1 MPKQIRLTRKRLE
14 WAAPRN
20 AKLKGTRLPPYSAP
34 AAARYQA
41 SLDRL
46 VQQMQKEYN
55 AEVRKLFRTH
65 ADEESALA
73 MDSPAAFQ
81 AHILATDAS
90 LASQARILFNFLGN
104 KYAQLFASKASSMTE
119 KMIDSASN
127 ASKQALGQSLK
138 SISGGLT
145 IPVPDM
151 PGDMSERITAATAE
165 NVGLIK
171 SVQQQYHERIS
182 QLVLRSASTGGN
194 GAQDIF
200 DGIKHF
206 DGLTENRAK
215 LIAVDQTRKITTA
228 MNVERA
234 KSVGMKKWEWVHS
247 GGGADPRKLHLRLDG
262 QVFSYDDPPVIDERT
277 GERGFPGQ
285 LINCRCTLAPV
296 LEFGSDDDS
305 DDQGL
310 GDAED
315 DQ

>member
-14 WAAPRN
+14 WAQPR
-20 AKLKGTRLPPYSAP
+20 AATLKGTRLPPYSA
-34 AAARYQA
+34 AASAKYQA

-55 AEVRKLFRTH
+55 AEVRKLFRQH

-73 MDSPAAFQ
+73 MDSINNYCAFVG
-81 AHILATDAS
+81 ALDAS
-90 LASQARILFNFLGN
+90 LASQARILFSWLGQ
-104 KYAQLFASKASSMTE
+104 KYAKLFASRATGMTE
-119 KMIDSASN
+119 RMIDSSSM
-127 ASKQALGQSLK
+127 ASKRALGESLK
-138 SISGGLT
+138 KISGGIT

-151 PGDMSERITAATAE
+151 PGLLSEKLTAATAE

-171 SVQQQYHERIS
+171 SISQQYHERIS
-182 QLVLRSASTGGN
+182 QLVLRSVSTGGN

-200 DGIKHF
+200 EGIRHY

-215 LIAVDQTRKITTA
+215 LIAVDQTRKVTTA

-234 KSVGMKKWEWVHS
+234 KSVGMRRWEWVHS
-247 GGGADPRKLHLRLDG
+247 SGSAQPRKLHVQYDG
-262 QVFSYDDPPVIDERT
+262 QIFSYDSPPIIDDST

-285 LINCRCTLAPV
+285 LINCRCTMAPV
-296 LEFGSDDDS
+296 LE
-305 DDQGL
+305 L

-315 DQ
+315 VQ

>member
-14 WAAPRN
+14 WAAPRQ
-20 AKLKGTRLPPYSAP
+20 ATLKGTRLPPYSA
-34 AAARYQA
+34 AASAKYQA

-55 AEVRKLFRTH
+55 AEVRKLFRQH

-73 MDSPAAFQ
+73 MDSPNHYAASIM
-81 AHILATDAS
+81 AMDSS
-90 LASQARILFNFLGN
+90 LASQARILFSWLGQ
-104 KYAQLFASKASSMTE
+104 KYAKLFASRATGMTE
-119 KMIDSASN
+119 RMIDSSSM
-127 ASKQALGQSLK
+127 ASKKSLGESLK
-138 SISGGLT
+138 KISGGIT

-151 PGDMSERITAATAE
+151 PGELSEKITAATAE

-171 SVQQQYHERIS
+171 SIQQQYHERIS
-182 QLVLRSASTGGN
+182 QLVLRSVSTGGN

-200 DGIKHF
+200 EGIRHY

-215 LIAVDQTRKITTA
+215 LIAVDQTRKVTSA

-234 KSVGMKKWEWVHS
+234 KSVGMKRWEWVHS
-247 GGGADPRKLHLRLDG
+247 GGGSEPRKLHLQYDG
-262 QVFSYDDPPVIDERT
+262 EIFSYDDPPVIDERT

-285 LINCRCTLAPV
+285 LINCRCTMAPV
-296 LEFGSDDDS
+296 LE
-305 DDQGL
+305 L

-315 DQ
+315 VQ